1 MYAHT
6 YARASLP
13 SGLQPHLRTHS
24 QMRSSKNSSES
35 FLHPQGSRLCRS
47 TSKRARKQHGKT
59 FGNRYAKMFVQ
70 HPPHLQQQQQSQGE
84 DENAFSNS
92 GGPSTDQSPL
102 YPHGG
107 RSYATFGS
115 QSDERGYLT
124 SSAVTGDEVLFTS
137 PASQFNFVRSW
148 IAQHHH
154 NHNQHHHQNDVNSAH
169 SHQSE
174 VGYQP
179 AGGLQAYP
187 PVGHQFSALIDGSG
201 GGTVSGFSQMPT
213 AAASAARF
221 GMFQASAGGTS
232 TAAPVSSMTGYSGLF
247 PRCSQRGAH
256 AEVQS
261 ARFEKQP
268 PNNLRK
274 SNFFHFV
281 LALYDRNRHPV
292 EVERAAFIDF
302 VEKEREPDSEK
313 TNNGIHYRLRL
324 LLPNGFQ
331 QDQDIY
337 VRLVDSSN
345 KQPIAYEGQDKNPEM
360 CRVLL
365 THEVM
370 CSRCCDKK
378 SCGNRNETPSDPI
391 IIDR

>member
-1 MYAHT
+1 
-6 YARASLP
+6 
-13 SGLQPHLRTHS
+13 
-24 QMRSSKNSSES
+24 
-35 FLHPQGSRLCRS
+35 
-47 TSKRARKQHGKT
+47 
-59 FGNRYAKMFVQ
+59 MFVQ

-232 TAAPVSSMTGYSGLF
+232 TAAPVSSMTG
-247 PRCSQRGAH
+247 CSQRGAH

-391 IIDR
+391 IIDRNAYLKTKGIMSSGYDVFTDKDDI

>member
-1 MYAHT
+1 MSFLPHMYAHT

-24 QMRSSKNSSES
+24 QMRSSVRRKGNVRPTSAASSAA
-35 FLHPQGSRLCRS
+35 
-47 TSKRARKQHGKT
+47 TT
-59 FGNRYAKMFVQ
+59 
-70 HPPHLQQQQQSQGE
+70 SQGE

-247 PRCSQRGAH
+247 PRL
-256 AEVQS
+256 
-261 ARFEKQP
+261 ARWLIMLKAP
-268 PNNLRK
+268 K
-274 SNFFHFV
+274 
-281 LALYDRNRHPV
+281 A
-292 EVERAAFIDF
+292 
-302 VEKEREPDSEK
+302 
-313 TNNGIHYRLRL
+313 
-324 LLPNGFQ
+324 
-331 QDQDIY
+331 
-337 VRLVDSSN
+337 
-345 KQPIAYEGQDKNPEM
+345 
-360 CRVLL
+360 
-365 THEVM
+365 
-370 CSRCCDKK
+370 
-378 SCGNRNETPSDPI
+378 
-391 IIDR
+391 